1 MTTLLRNRI
10 RHARRWLGY
19 GLLVLLILVAL
30 LVGVAKQMLPMVESH
45 PEQIAAWLSKR
56 VGEPVTFSHA
66 RAEWTRRGPR
76 FILDDLHVGQG
87 ASQLRI
93 GGAQLQVAVYSGLLP
108 GQPLTELK
116 IRELSLTL
124 VRGPDGRWAVIGLP
138 GQDMTGDP
146 FDRLEG
152 FGELQ
157 IEKAQLAIRAPQLQ
171 VDMQV
176 PRIDARV
183 RVNGPRLSVG
193 VSAWLDPGDEPV
205 AVVLDLQR
213 RSGNGLVWVGGKNLV
228 LSHWAPV
235 LASVGVVPD
244 QGTGDIG
251 LWGTLRDQRIV
262 QVTMQAVLRDASM
275 HSAKPTLLGNGVA
288 QPGRLRFEEL
298 NADARWQAT
307 RSGWRIQAPHLNMKR
322 SGKVAHLDGLLIE
335 GGSRFALVGKE
346 LDLSPLAAMLSLG
359 DQLPGPLR
367 GFLQQANPQA
377 LLRDVSIHGRRDGPI
392 HGSLLVSMLEL
403 QAHDQRPGLSG
414 MAGRIEFD
422 ERGGV
427 MRLDS
432 SPVRV
437 DWPAGLRQAQEVR
450 LTGTLALWKNSPGW
464 TLGSNLL
471 RMQGA
476 DFGANLRLQLGFQG
490 DGSSPTMDLAANLD
504 PVTFATAKKFW
515 ILNRIPPSTVRWLD
529 EALVEG
535 AVVDGRIAIGGDLDD
550 WPFRNQ
556 KGNFDARARIR
567 DATLKFHKEWPVG
580 EAMNLDLVFDGPGF
594 ALDGTASLLGNR
606 ITRVSGGIADFHEP
620 WLKLQVQSAGDA
632 EKLRQLLLASPLQ
645 KEYGEHLRA
654 LSIAGSASVT
664 LGLELPL
671 HAGLGERKVQG
682 DLQLAKAALSD
693 SRWDVA
699 FTDVAGK
706 TRFDRGGF
714 ATENLG
720 VRFSGQPGV
729 FNLRV
734 GQATGDRKLAAVAT
748 LEGRFTASSLVER
761 YKDLAWLKPTMQGT
775 SAWKISV
782 NVPSGSAD
790 GKHPPSQLRVSSD
803 LVGTTIVLPA
813 PLSKPAPA
821 GLALELLAPLPIEQ
835 GEINLRLGNVMR
847 MRGQLHKDA
856 PLAASIFFGDGA
868 LPAPPAQGMSVRGR
882 VAQLDSIGWVA
893 FAAGEGN
900 SKTTVNDV
908 DVTADQ
914 LVFIDRPFA
923 DSHLQL
929 TRSAAMTRVVLK
941 GTGIDGTIDIPGD
954 ASRSVQGRFAK
965 MQIPSE
971 PAGAADAQPTA
982 VADPDVDDPA
992 KLPPMR
998 FNFAD
1003 LRIGQAQ
1010 LGKAELVTSPMPNG
1024 MRVEK
1029 FRTDAKNLTISAAGE
1044 WVRVN
1049 GGGTRSS
1056 FLLDFNARSLG
1067 QMLDALGYANVVEGG
1082 STKATL
1088 AGSWPGS
1095 PGAFG
1100 LATLSG
1106 TLKAD
1111 IGEGRLLDVEP
1122 GGSGRVLGLLSLAEI
1137 PRRLS
1142 LDFSDFFK
1150 KGFAFNTARGDFVF
1164 NQGKARTENLRI
1176 DGPAAEIRISGVTGL
1191 REQVYD
1197 QRVEVLPKA
1206 GGLLPAI
1213 GMLAGGPAGAAVGAV
1228 AQAVLQR
1235 PLKQTTR
1242 VVYRVTGPWQKPVVK
1257 VVERGPAKLPT
1268 GTAGNDPAAGAP

>member
-1 MTTLLRNRI
+1 MTTPLGRRI
-10 RHARRWLGY
+10 RHARRLLGY

-30 LVGVAKQMLPMVESH
+30 LVGVAKQLLPMVESH
-45 PEQIAAWLSKR
+45 PEQIAGWLSKR

-76 FILDDLHVGQG
+76 FILDDLHVGEG

-124 VRGPDGRWAVIGLP
+124 VREADGRWQVVGLP
-138 GQDMTGDP
+138 GQEMAGDP

-171 VDMQV
+171 VDMRV

-183 RVNGPRLSVG
+183 RVNGPRLRVG
-193 VSAWLDPGDEPV
+193 VSAWFDSSDEPV
-205 AVVLDLQR
+205 SAVLDLQR
-213 RSGNGLVWVGGKNLV
+213 RSGNGQVWVGGKNLV
-228 LSHWAPV
+228 LSHWAPL
-235 LASVGVVPD
+235 LASAGVVPER
-244 QGTGDIG
+244 GTGEIG

-262 QVTMQAVLRDASM
+262 QITMQAALRQASA
-275 HSAKPTLLGNGVA
+275 HSAKPMLLANGIV
-288 QPGRLRFEEL
+288 QRGRLEFEEL
-298 NADARWQAT
+298 NADARWQVT
-307 RSGWRIQAPHLNMKR
+307 RAGWRIQAPHLNMKR
-322 SGKVAHLDGLLIE
+322 AGKVAHLDGILVE
-335 GGSRFALVGKE
+335 GGTRFALVGKE
-346 LDLSPLAAMLSLG
+346 MDLSPLAALLSVG
-359 DQLPGPLR
+359 DQLPDPLR
-367 GFLQQANPQA
+367 SFLQQANPQA
-377 LLRDVSIHGRRDGPI
+377 VLRDVSIHGRRDGPL

-403 QAHDQRPGLSG
+403 QAHGQRPGVSG

-432 SPVRV
+432 SPVHV
-437 DWPAGLRQAQEVR
+437 DWPVGLRQAQDVR
-450 LTGTLALWKNSPGW
+450 LTGSLALWKTEPGW

-471 RMQGA
+471 RVQGA
-476 DFGANLRLQLGFQG
+476 DFGANMRLQLGFQG

-504 PVTFATAKKFW
+504 PTSFATAKKLW
-515 ILNRIPPSTVRWLD
+515 ILNRMPASTVRWLD
-529 EALVEG
+529 TALVEG
-535 AVVDGRIAIGGDLDD
+535 SVVGGRIAIGGDLDD
-550 WPFRNQ
+550 WPFRDQ
-556 KGNFDARARIR
+556 KGNFDARAQIR
-567 DATLKFHKEWPVG
+567 DATLKFHKDWPTG
-580 EAMNLDLVFDGPGF
+580 EAMNLDLVFNGPGF
-594 ALDGTASLLGNR
+594 SLDGSANLLGNR
-606 ITRVSGGIADFHEP
+606 ITRVSGGIADFHAP
-620 WLKLQVQSAGDA
+620 WLKLQVQSLGDA
-632 EKLRQLLLASPLQ
+632 ERLRQLMLASPLE

-654 LSIAGSASVT
+654 LTIAGIATVA

-671 HAGLGERKVQG
+671 HGGLGERKVAG
-682 DLQLAKAALSD
+682 DLLLAKAALSD

-699 FTDVAGK
+699 FTDVGGK
-706 TRFDRGGF
+706 THFDHGGF

-720 VRFSGQPGV
+720 VRFAGQPGV

-734 GQATGDRKLAAVAT
+734 GQATGDRKLAAAAT
-748 LEGRFTASSLVER
+748 LDGRFTASSLVDR
-761 YKDLAWLKPTMQGT
+761 YKDLAWLKPTLQGT

-782 NVPSGSAD
+782 NVPASAAD
-790 GKHPPSQLRVSSD
+790 GRHPASQLRVASD
-803 LVGTTIVLPA
+803 LVGTSINLPA
-813 PLSKPAPA
+813 PLRKSTQ
-821 GLALELLAPLPIEQ
+821 GSMELELLAPLPIEQ
-835 GEINLRLGNVMR
+835 GEIGLRLGNVMR
-847 MRGQLHKDA
+847 LRGQLHKDA

-868 LPAPPAQGMSVRGR
+868 VPAPPAQGLSVRGR
-882 VAQLDSIGWVA
+882 VDQLDSTGWVA
-893 FAAGEGN
+893 FAAGE
-900 SKTTVNDV
+900 SDSRTTVNDV

-914 LVFIDRPFA
+914 LVFIGRSFA
-923 DSHLQL
+923 GSRLQL
-929 TRSAAMTRVVLK
+929 TRVAAATRVVLK
-941 GTGIDGTIDIPGD
+941 GAGIDGTIDIGD
-954 ASRSVQGRFAK
+954 KARGVQGRFAK
-965 MQIPSE
+965 MHVPSE
-971 PAGAADAQPTA
+971 PPKTDGAPATA
-982 VADPDVDDPA
+982 AAEPDVDDPA

-998 FNFAD
+998 FSFAD

-1010 LGKAELVTSPMPNG
+1010 LGKAELVTSPMTNG
-1024 MRVEK
+1024 LRVEK
-1029 FRTDAKNLTISAAGE
+1029 FRTEAKNLTLSAAGE
-1044 WVRVN
+1044 WVRLA

-1056 FLLDFNARSLG
+1056 LLLDFSARSLG
-1067 QMLDALGYANVVEGG
+1067 QMLDALGYANMVEGG
-1082 STKATL
+1082 STKANL

-1095 PGAFG
+1095 PGAFE
-1100 LATLSG
+1100 LATFSG

-1150 KGFAFNTARGDFVF
+1150 KGFAFNIAHGDFVF
-1164 NQGKARTENLRI
+1164 SQGKARTENLRI
-1176 DGPAAEIRISGVTGL
+1176 DGPAAEIRVSGVTGL

-1206 GGLLPAI
+1206 GGLLPAL

-1257 VVERGPAKLPT
+1257 VVERGPSKLPT
-1268 GTAGNDPAAGAP
+1268 ETARNNPAAGAP